1 MGKTYRNAPSNFEDG
16 KKIKSIDK
24 KHQKVKVFDG
34 ACSESWEDDGGVV
47 YRTPAAKKIFK
58 KARTKKE
65 RKW

>member
-1 MGKTYRNAPSNFEDG
+1 MGKTFRNAPSNFDDG

-34 ACSESWEDDGGVV
+34 AYAEDLEDDGGVV
-47 YRTPAAKKIFK
+47 YNTPAAKKLLK
-58 KARTKKE
+58 KSRTKKE